1 MKRLSVL
8 VTLLIAF
15 SLAAP
20 SAHAANW
27 RKGKALFKDNCLS
40 CHDDKS
46 DSVKVSPG
54 DKTKAQWNRF
64 FDRDKHEA
72 KPEVFNKLSKKD
84 LENLKSYLDKY
95 SLDSAK
101 PGTCG

>member
-1 MKRLSVL
+1 MKRLSVFI
-8 VTLLIAF
+8 TLMVAF

-40 CHDDKS
+40 CHEDGSEGK
-46 DSVKVSPG
+46 KLSPG

-72 KPEVFNKLSKKD
+72 KPEVFKKLSEKD
-84 LENLKSYLDKY
+84 LDNLKSYLEKY